1 MDLDGKVIIVTGG
14 ATGIGFG
21 IAKAMVKAG
30 GTVVIASRND
40 INLNKAKD
48 MLEGFG
54 KAVSIRKTD
63 VTNKK
68 QVVEMATTVHEE
80 YGQIDVLINNAAMI
94 TPYTPFIDITENHWD
109 EVLRTNL
116 TGYFYCTQA
125 VVPFMMEHKYG
136 KIINITSMA
145 ALGIVTPGLAAYIVS
160 KVGIIGLTKVC
171 AREFGAFGINVNS
184 IAVGRIHTQMSHT
197 IRSKEQIDTYLD
209 HGIKS
214 AVLGRL
220 GQPEDIANLSVFLA
234 SDRSSFITGQ
244 IIHCDGGRMDR
255 M

>member
-21 IAKAMVKAG
+21 IAKEMVKAG
-30 GTVVIASRND
+30 GEVVIASRND
-40 INLNKAKD
+40 INLKKAKD
-48 MLEGFG
+48 VLEGLG
-54 KAVSIRKTD
+54 KTVTVYKAD
-63 VTNKK
+63 VTSSK
-68 QVVEMATTVHEE
+68 QVTEMADAVYEQF
-80 YGQIDVLINNAAMI
+80 GQIDVLVNNAAMI
-94 TPYTPFIDITENHWD
+94 TPYTPFTEITEEHWD
-109 EVLRTNL
+109 EVIRTNL

-125 VVPFMMEHKYG
+125 IAPYMMKHQYG

-145 ALGIVTPGLAAYIVS
+145 ALGIVTPGLAPYIVS

-171 AREFGAFGINVNS
+171 AREFGGFGINVNS

-197 IRSKEQIDTYLD
+197 IRTKEQIDNYLE

-234 SDRSSFITGQ
+234 SDKSSFITGQ